1 MKKTMQKTLSLALVV
16 LCLLGLA
23 ACGKTVEETGLWK
36 DAIYAEDTTLGSGE
50 KTVVVEVKAEDKTV
64 TFTLKT
70 DKTTVGDALLEHD
83 LIAGEEGDYGLY
95 IQSVNGMVADYDKDK
110 SYWAFYIDGEYA
122 MSSVDTTEIDEA
134 AVYRLEHAK

>member
-1 MKKTMQKTLSLALVV
+1 MKKTMQKTLSLALVI

-23 ACGKTVEETGLWK
+23 ACGKTVEENGLWK
-36 DAIYAEDTTLGSGE
+36 DAIYLEDTTLGKGE

-70 DKTTVGDALLEHD
+70 DKKTVGDALLEHD

-95 IQSVNGMVADYDKDK
+95 VKTVNGIVADYDVDQT
-110 SYWAFYIDGEYA
+110 YWAFYVDGEYA
-122 MSSVDTTEIDEA
+122 TTGVDTTEIAEG
-134 AVYRLEHAK
+134 VTYRLERAK